1 MGGAVGCVVGG
12 GGDGGEHVKFVKV
25 VTVECASSLLNL
37 KFIGRAHG
45 I

>member
-25 VTVECASSLLNL
+25 VTVECAM
-37 KFIGRAHG
+37 GWVPHG